1 MIERIRWL
9 LLWLRAKIDGLNAVG
24 LALGSLFFAASLT
37 PSLLPRP
44 VAIQGLLSGLAL
56 AAGYGLGVAS
66 LRLWTYLQLPMF
78 PERIQRG
85 VIRVSLAIGGLL
97 ILTSLWRAAQWQ
109 NSIRELMGLEELT
122 TTQPYHLA
130 AIALLIFWILIVLA
144 RFVSKLMEFVSQRL
158 QRFLRP
164 RAAKLLG
171 VLLSLWLVWAITNGI
186 LIRFAMRA
194 IDRSFQQL
202 DAMIDDEL
210 PMPERDLQTGSQASL
225 VDWKD
230 LGNQGRQYVA
240 GGPTAEDLEKFHGQ
254 PCPVPIRVYVGLNS
268 ADSVELRAKL
278 ALEELIRVGGFERST
293 LLLVTPTG
301 TGWVDPASQDSVEYL
316 HRGDVATVAVQ
327 YSYLNSPLTLLTD
340 AEYGMQM
347 AQAVFEIVYGHWRS
361 LPKETR
367 PRFYLH
373 GLSLGSLNSDLSF
386 QLVDIID
393 DPFDGAMWSG
403 PPFLHKTWRQATR
416 MRAEG
421 SPAWL
426 PTVRSGHVIRFMNQR
441 GNFLMEGNEWS
452 TFRIGFLQHPSDPIV
467 FFEPESAW
475 RRPHWMVGQ
484 RGPDVSPDLQ
494 WFPVVTMLQLAADMI
509 VGTAPMGYGHS
520 YSHRDYIAAW
530 MGLTEPSGWSEAD
543 LSRLIEHF
551 EQKESLPAVGAQ

>member
-1 MIERIRWL
+1 MIEMIRGLQGWI
-9 LLWLRAKIDGLNAVG
+9 RGQIDGLNAFG
-24 LALGSLFFAASLT
+24 LALGALFFAASLT

-44 VAIQGLLSGLAL
+44 VAIQGLLSGVAL
-56 AAGYGLGVAS
+56 AAGYGLGVTCV
-66 LRLWTYLQLPMF
+66 RLWTYLQLPVA
-78 PERIQRG
+78 PDRLRRIF
-85 VIRVSLAIGGLL
+85 IRIALAIGAVC
-97 ILTSLWRAAQWQ
+97 IVASLWRAAQWQ
-109 NSIRELMGLEELT
+109 NSIRELMGMEELT
-122 TTQPYHLA
+122 TAQPYHLGG
-130 AIALLIFWILIVLA
+130 IALLVFSILIVVA
-144 RFVSKLMEFVSQRL
+144 RILSKLIELVSQRL

-171 VLLSLWLVWAITNGI
+171 VLASLWLVWAITNGI

-202 DAMIDDEL
+202 DAMIDDQL
-210 PMPERDLQTGSQASL
+210 PMPENDLQTGSQASL

-230 LGNQGRQYVA
+230 LGNQGRQFVA
-240 GGPTAEDLEKFHGQ
+240 GGPTAEDLKSFFGQ
-254 PCPVPIRVYVGLNS
+254 PCPAPIRVYVGLNS
-268 ADSVELRAKL
+268 ADSAELRAKL

-316 HRGDVATVAVQ
+316 HRGDLATVAVQ

-347 AQAVFEIVYGHWRS
+347 AQALFETIYGHWRS
-361 LPKETR
+361 LPKDSR
-367 PRFYLH
+367 PRLFLH

-386 QLVDIID
+386 QMFDIID
-393 DPFDGAMWSG
+393 DPFDGALWSG

-416 MRAEG
+416 QRTDG

-426 PTVRSGHVIRFMNQR
+426 PEVQGGNVIRFMNQH
-441 GNFLMEGNEWS
+441 GNYHQGQSPWGA
-452 TFRIGFLQHPSDPIV
+452 FRIGFLQHPSDPIV

-475 RRPHWMVGQ
+475 RKPAWMNAP
-484 RGPDVSPDLQ
+484 RGPDVSSQLQ
-494 WFPVVTMLQLAADMI
+494 WFPIVTMLQLATDMI
-509 VGTAPMGYGHS
+509 VGTAPMGFGHT

-530 MGLTEPSGWSEAD
+530 LGLTEPPSWDEAE
-543 LSRLIEHF
+543 LARLVKHF
-551 EQKESLPAVGAQ
+551 EETDRSPSVGAQ